1 MADDD
6 VKPRTNT
13 GKYDESKYSP
23 TRRAFIEMA
32 RARGLTSAADRAK
45 VAAMAKG
52 ASRGPSNKDIID
64 IPDPA
69 PSLSDIDISPSEQYR
84 KNYSDIKWEKKAKG
98 GLIGTSQSRGQGKV
112 IRSKTTKHY

>member
-23 TRRAFIEMA
+23 TRKAFIEKA
-32 RARGLTSAADRAK
+32 RAMGLTSAADRAK
-45 VAAMAKG
+45 VAAMA
-52 ASRGPSNKDIID
+52 SRGPSASENIIN

-69 PSLSDIDISPSEQYR
+69 PGLMDPDISPSEKYR
-84 KNYSDIKWEKKAKG
+84 KNFNDIKWDKKAKG
-98 GLIGTSQSRGQGKV
+98 GLVGSSQSKGQGKV
-112 IRSKTTKHY
+112 MKPKTTKHY